1 MQLRPY
7 QDTLVNGIFDAWSR
21 VWYVAAVL
29 PTGGG
34 KTVIYSHIVANDR
47 TPSAVIAHRSELVGQ
62 TSLALVRN
70 RVRHRIIGQKPLISW
85 CHRQSIIECGHSYI
99 DHNAPCAVISVDTL
113 VRMNA
118 SDPWFRSVR
127 LWVCDEAHHLQRDNK
142 WGKAISMFPHARG
155 LGVTATLERADGC
168 GLGDPDGFLQEIVV
182 GPSMRQLIND
192 GYLSDFR
199 VLAPPNDIN
208 LRDIPIGDSGDFSQ
222 APLRRA
228 VHNSH
233 IVGDV
238 VQHYLRFVPGKL
250 GVTFCVDIESA
261 AETCQAYRQ
270 AGVTAEVV
278 TGKTPAEARANL
290 MRRFGNGEFRQ
301 LCVVDVV
308 SEGTD
313 IPAIDCVSLA
323 RPSASYV
330 TVAQQIGRA
339 LRPYPGKDK
348 AVILDHVGN
357 VARFARVGYCP
368 TTQRSTIELDR
379 ATWSLA
385 RRERRRRNSPD
396 DVQPIRVC
404 PNCLAD
410 YPATEGRVCPYC
422 SHYEP
427 PAGRSTP
434 DQVDGDLAELDPEAL
449 RQLANQV
456 IRVDGAPVFPVG
468 VAPGVQGAI
477 AKRHRERQEAQ
488 GALRQAMMLW
498 GGARLA
504 EGMSL
509 RQAQRVFFHT
519 FGVDVMTA
527 QTLGRPEAEELTPR
541 VLHGLNSRETPR

>member
-21 VWYVAAVL
+21 VRYVAAVL

-34 KTVIYSHIVANDR
+34 KTVVYSYIVANDR
-47 TPSAVIAHRSELVGQ
+47 TPSAVIAHRSELVSQ

-99 DHNAPCAVISVDTL
+99 DRNAPCAVISVDTL

-182 GPSMRQLIND
+182 GPSMRTLIRQ
-192 GYLSDFR
+192 GHLSDFR
-199 VLAPPNDIN
+199 VFAPPVDI
-208 LRDIPIGDSGDFSQ
+208 DIEHLPRSAGGDFSPE
-222 APLRRA
+222 PLRRA
-228 VHNSH
+228 VHGSH

-238 VQHYLRFVPGKL
+238 VQHYLRIAPGQQWI
-250 GVTFCVDIESA
+250 TFCVDVEA
-261 AETCQAYRQ
+261 AGETAAALKQ
-270 AGVTAEVV
+270 AGVPAEVV
-278 TGKTPAEARANL
+278 TGKTPAALRYHL
-290 MRRFGNGEFRQ
+290 MRGFTRGDFKQ

-313 IPAIDCVSLA
+313 IPSVDGISMA
-323 RPSASYV
+323 RPSNSYV
-330 TVAQQIGRA
+330 TVAQQAGRA
-339 LRPYPGKDK
+339 IRWKEERPVKT
-348 AVILDHVGN
+348 IIDHVGN

-385 RRERRRRNSPD
+385 RRERRRRNSPE

-404 PNCLAD
+404 PMCLAD

-422 SHYEP
+422 NHYEP
-427 PAGRSTP
+427 PAGRASP

-449 RQLANQV
+449 RQLTGQV

-468 VAPGVQGAI
+468 VAPEVQGAI

-541 VLHGLNSRETPR
+541 VLHGLNVREAPR